1 MAVEDEDLAGLV
13 GLTIA
18 VEDEDLAG
26 LVGLT
31 IAVEDEDSTGSKR
44 MTGSKRIFFILVGVG
59 VVELEGSESEIVGGV
74 MSWGGGWVKYKL

>member
-1 MAVEDEDLAGLV
+1 M
-13 GLTIA
+13 A

-44 MTGSKRIFFILVGVG
+44 IFFILVGVG
-59 VVELEGSESEIVGGV
+59 VVELVVELEGSESEIVGGV
-74 MSWGGGWVKYKL
+74 MLVGWGSGEV

>member
-44 MTGSKRIFFILVGVG
+44 IFFILVGVG

-74 MSWGGGWVKYKL
+74 MLWGGGWVKYKL

>member
-1 MAVEDEDLAGLV
+1 MRLFLPV
-13 GLTIA
+13 GLTTVA

-44 MTGSKRIFFILVGVG
+44 IFFILVGVG
-59 VVELEGSESEIVGGV
+59 VEELVEELEGSESEIVGGV
-74 MSWGGGWVKYKL
+74 MLVGWGLGEV

>member
-1 MAVEDEDLAGLV
+1 MRLFLPV
-13 GLTIA
+13 GLTTVA

-44 MTGSKRIFFILVGVG
+44 IFFILVGVG
-59 VVELEGSESEIVGGV
+59 VVELVVELEGSESEIVGGV
-74 MSWGGGWVKYKL
+74 MLVGWGLGEV

>member
-1 MAVEDEDLAGLV
+1 MRLFLPV
-13 GLTIA
+13 GLTTVA

-44 MTGSKRIFFILVGVG
+44 IFFILVGVG
-59 VVELEGSESEIVGGV
+59 VEELVNSTSESESEIVGGV
-74 MSWGGGWVKYKL
+74 MLVGWGLGEV

>member
-1 MAVEDEDLAGLV
+1 M
-13 GLTIA
+13 A

-44 MTGSKRIFFILVGVG
+44 IFFILVGVG
-59 VVELEGSESEIVGGV
+59 VVELVVELEGSESEIVGGV
-74 MSWGGGWVKYKL
+74 MLVGWGLGEV